1 MGRAPAAVASAASA
15 MRTVCRL
22 AMRRGLPGREEVWGD
37 PLLRGGPVR
46 RMAGNSAGFAA
57 DCAPCPFP
65 PCPLTTVTP
74 ANSAGCT
81 STGVLSA
88 WPHRARSIS
97 TTPWP
102 ARYRGQV
109 NTVRLEPMTS
119 RHRPPSHR
127 LQANGITPSLW
138 LEQRRRGV
146 NGRLSGALAVMTFK
160 RRVSALDH
168 PRPSLLKRA
177 YRFELTA
184 GLQQLIEP
192 TRPQSWLLWGE
203 RPRSGAG
210 RGAATAHAS

>member
-1 MGRAPAAVASAASA
+1 MGRSTASRWACSA
-15 MRTVCRL
+15 DGRQLGWVCR
-22 AMRRGLPGREEVWGD
+22 R
-37 PLLRGGPVR
+37 LRP
-46 RMAGNSAGFAA
+46 M
-57 DCAPCPFP
+57 PFP
-65 PCPLTTVTP
+65 ALPFDNRYARELSGLYVHWRPQRVAAPRSLYFND
-74 ANSAGCT
+74 ALAGA
-81 STGVLSA
+81 LSG
-88 WPHRARSIS
+88 S
-97 TTPWP
+97 
-102 ARYRGQV
+102 GL
-109 NTVRLEPMTS
+109 NTVRLELMTS

-146 NGRLSGALAVMTFK
+146 NGCLSGALAVMTFK